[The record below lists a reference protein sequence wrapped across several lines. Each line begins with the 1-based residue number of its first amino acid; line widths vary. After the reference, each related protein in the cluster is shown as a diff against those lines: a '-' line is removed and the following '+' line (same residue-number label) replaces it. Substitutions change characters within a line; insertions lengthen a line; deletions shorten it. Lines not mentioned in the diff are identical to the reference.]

1 MFIHQTKF
9 INNYR
14 RKQCFQENFH
24 SYVTEQYMLLI
35 SVKARNILFIKM
47 SKNMEKVIRQ
57 LEI

>member
-1 MFIHQTKF
+1 MFIHETKF
-9 INNYR
+9 LNNYR
-14 RKQCFQENFH
+14 RKQCFQFH
-24 SYVTEQYMLLI
+24 LYVTEQYMLLI